1 MSKTSI
7 GAGRLQNM
15 RTGVVTLVACAVAV
29 ALGAFCVWQLSH
41 YEDGL
46 IETFANQQDDYVR
59 VVADQLS
66 RASDDDAQ
74 ELLGSIGP
82 SSSKYWTMS
91 EDGSLVFV
99 KDVDDTSR
107 YRGFS
112 TSTYYETDAAQAFVS
127 GLSENGVSHAVI
139 EVDGRDFIASGTV
152 VDRSGAKVSLCLL
165 TARHVIIDQ
174 NAYLSARV
182 GLGVAIGAALVL
194 MVGACVVMGLRGDR
208 LLERAQAAE
217 KDAER
222 LRRTNER
229 LGSQKLSELLGL
241 SHDMGGEAGPHG
253 EPAAGN
259 DENGGDDPMAREV
272 RRVYCFKSYLNASHY
287 VSFDGKRGEV
297 HPHTWQFS
305 ARVAVAGTANPRP
318 FGDYEHAIEAVFEP
332 YQNQVVNEC
341 APFDSIVPTL
351 ESLVEVFGE
360 KVRDAITGM
369 DARLV
374 EFGGSETPTR
384 SYVLSYGPETD
395 DAAAETGDAE
405 TGDRAEAAPVAET
418 DAAAT
423 GDAPE
428 TGADHKEQA

>member
-7 GAGRLQNM
+7 GAGRLQNV
-15 RTGVVTLVACAVAV
+15 RTGVVTAVACAVAV
-29 ALGAFCVWQLSH
+29 ALAAFCAWQLSH

-59 VVADQLS
+59 VVAEQLS
-66 RASDDDAQ
+66 RASDEDA
-74 ELLGSIGP
+74 EALLGSVGP

-112 TSTYYETDAAQAFVS
+112 TSTYYDTDAAQAFVS
-127 GLSENGVSHAVI
+127 GLSESGVTHAVI

-152 VDRSGAKVSLCLL
+152 VDRAGAQVSLCLL
-165 TARHVIIDQ
+165 TAKHVVIDQ
-174 NAYLSARV
+174 NAYLAARV

-194 MVGACVVMGLRGDR
+194 MVGACIVMGLRGDR

-217 KDAER
+217 ADAER

-241 SHDMGGEAGPHG
+241 SHGVDGEVTSDGGHAS
-253 EPAAGN
+253 GN
-259 DENGGDDPMAREV
+259 DENGEEGPMAHEV

-318 FGDYEHAIEAVFEP
+318 FAEYERAIEAVFDP
-332 YQNQVVNEC
+332 YQNKVVNEC

-360 KVRDAITGM
+360 KVRDAIRGM

-384 SYVLSYGPETD
+384 SYVLTYGPESD
-395 DAAAETGDAE
+395 EP
-405 TGDRAEAAPVAET
+405 AP
-418 DAAAT
+418 AT
-423 GDAPE
+423 PVPAPE
-428 TGADHKEQA
+428 KAVASERGVASEKGATPGTSSANGELA